1 MFFSHLRSQSLS
13 RRTVNLFLG
22 CDRQARPA
30 QGSFTEMENLS
41 SSGYPA
47 LEVRLRRGTVTTLE
61 KPQGLIHKDALL
73 WVDGGTAY
81 LGGSA
86 VVGPVLTEGPKQ
98 LVSMGAYV
106 VIFPDKLYI
115 NTRDLTDW
123 GTLENTTVTTGT
135 VAMNLCRSDGTEY
148 ADYLVSQLSPQEPEP
163 GELWLDTSGDAPVLR
178 QYGQE
183 GWSEAA
189 DVCVKLSA
197 AGIGAGFAAGDGVEI
212 SGCEAESLNGQQVL
226 RLAEQD
232 AVVLS
237 GTVAGELTQATAV
250 TLRRTVPDMDFVVEC
265 GNRLWGCKYGVVDGR
280 AVNEIYASKLGD
292 FKNWQCYAG
301 LSTDSYAASRGS
313 DGIFTGAA
321 VYLGSPLFFKEHC
334 MERVYPS
341 AAGAH
346 QIVTLE
352 CPGIRRGSA
361 ASAVVV
367 DGTLL
372 YHGIGGV
379 YAFDGSLPV
388 PVSAALGDGELT
400 DAVAGAW
407 QGRYYLSARDQAGAG
422 HLLVYDTRRRLWHRQ
437 DDLQALAF
445 AVGTG
450 ELYCLAKDGRLLSM
464 LGSHGTQEGPVSWR
478 ARTPLS
484 GLDEP
489 EQGYLVRLSLCL
501 APEQGGWAEAWL
513 SYDQGQTWVKQGR
526 ITGNGRTEGV
536 LLHLRPRR
544 CRQLQLELRGSGHC
558 LLYSLSAV
566 YTKGGD
572 GP

>member
-1 MFFSHLRSQSLS
+1 M
-13 RRTVNLFLG
+13 
-22 CDRQARPA
+22 
-30 QGSFTEMENLS
+30 
-41 SSGYPA
+41 
-47 LEVRLRRGTVTTLE
+47 
-61 KPQGLIHKDALL
+61 
-73 WVDGGTAY
+73 
-81 LGGSA
+81 
-86 VVGPVLTEGPKQ
+86 
-98 LVSMGAYV
+98 
-106 VIFPDKLYI
+106 
-115 NTRDLTDW
+115 
-123 GTLENTTVTTGT
+123 
-135 VAMNLCRSDGTEY
+135 
-148 ADYLVSQLSPQEPEP
+148 
-163 GELWLDTSGDAPVLR
+163 
-178 QYGQE
+178 
-183 GWSEAA
+183 
-189 DVCVKLSA
+189 
-197 AGIGAGFAAGDGVEI
+197 
-212 SGCEAESLNGQQVL
+212 
-226 RLAEQD
+226 
-232 AVVLS
+232 
-237 GTVAGELTQATAV
+237 
-250 TLRRTVPDMDFVVEC
+250 
-265 GNRLWGCKYGVVDGR
+265 
-280 AVNEIYASKLGD
+280 
-292 FKNWQCYAG
+292 
-301 LSTDSYAASRGS
+301 
-313 DGIFTGAA
+313 
-321 VYLGSPLFFKEHC
+321 
-334 MERVYPS
+334 
-341 AAGAH
+341 
-346 QIVTLE
+346 
-352 CPGIRRGSA
+352 
-361 ASAVVV
+361 
-367 DGTLL
+367 
-372 YHGIGGV
+372 
-379 YAFDGSLPV
+379 

-445 AVGTG
+445 AGGTG